1 MSVKKICTLFWSNL
15 NNSQRCYTTLNNK
28 VAEVSDRSWT
38 EVIFPAVQ
46 ETLAE
51 VYFIRVRGSTL
62 KPIIL
67 NYLTNCKIK
76 LVFNFYVNFLDKPRI
91 NAPNIH
97 SKINKIENELR
108 KWIQFQTPSLFI
120 GDFLDLRLFVRFTT
134 HPKHFQLILTTTPS
148 LLQN

>member
-1 MSVKKICTLFWSNL
+1 M
-15 NNSQRCYTTLNNK
+15 
-28 VAEVSDRSWT
+28 
-38 EVIFPAVQ
+38 IFPAVQ

-108 KWIQFQTPSLFI
+108 K
-120 GDFLDLRLFVRFTT
+120 
-134 HPKHFQLILTTTPS
+134 
-148 LLQN
+148 